1 MHGKIDTNGAGSNTG
16 ANTGAGNSIANP
28 DLKKLER
35 AVWIRCY
42 EDGLIDVFLGILL
55 LLMGSGHILTESYGM
70 SERDCIVAMVI
81 LQIVA
86 VVAIVVAKRILT
98 YPRIGRV
105 KFGPKGKSRYTK
117 TVILLTG
124 SAVVG
129 LVAFLVAMAS
139 RSGGLGGL
147 NADVLLPV
155 IYVLN
160 MVLVFGLFAWISG
173 VTRFFLVGVLFA
185 LPLPLAIG
193 FKELAGIRIGY
204 TSFAVP
210 GALIILMGFVVLS
223 RFLRKY
229 PPLREE
235 Y

>member
-1 MHGKIDTNGAGSNTG
+1 MDGKIETNGAGSITG

-35 AVWIRCY
+35 MVWIRCY
-42 EDGLIDVFLGILL
+42 EDGLMDV
-55 LLMGSGHILTESYGM
+55 
-70 SERDCIVAMVI
+70 
-81 LQIVA
+81 
-86 VVAIVVAKRILT
+86 
-98 YPRIGRV
+98 
-105 KFGPKGKSRYTK
+105 
-117 TVILLTG
+117 
-124 SAVVG
+124 
-129 LVAFLVAMAS
+129 
-139 RSGGLGGL
+139 
-147 NADVLLPV
+147 
-155 IYVLN
+155 
-160 MVLVFGLFAWISG
+160 
-173 VTRFFLVGVLFA
+173 FLVGVLFA

-210 GALIILMGFVVLS
+210 GALIILMGFIVLS